1 MEVELS
7 TALTL
12 GLASSTSTSNL
23 RPLLDNLS
31 TALVLWDPTWNYDT
45 NPRKQLEANPAPP
58 QNLPKVK
65 TISAK
70 RMNKNN
76 DQVVPETQGRWKI
89 QKRLA
94 ASDLGY
100 CARLLI
106 PIDSVRNHVL
116 PYLGDK
122 FVKRLESEAGFE
134 VTIQDCDTNTSH
146 RLIFK
151 RWSSTKSYIFNG
163 DWTGEFVHRRGL
175 KAKDVI
181 GLYWDPSKAVFMFSL
196 LQRATSQ

>member
-1 MEVELS
+1 M
-7 TALTL
+7 
-12 GLASSTSTSNL
+12 
-23 RPLLDNLS
+23 
-31 TALVLWDPTWNYDT
+31 
-45 NPRKQLEANPAPP
+45 
-58 QNLPKVK
+58 
-65 TISAK
+65 

-76 DQVVPETQGRWKI
+76 NQVVLETQGHWKI

-134 VTIQDCDTNTSH
+134 VIGTIYWASSLG
-146 RLIFK
+146 LILK
-151 RWSSTKSYIFNG
+151 PMIYVK
-163 DWTGEFVHRRGL
+163 GEGAL
-175 KAKDVI
+175 I
-181 GLYWDPSKAVFMFSL
+181 L
-196 LQRATSQ
+196 